1 MEKYAIRSPEGGS
14 GTTRNLTN
22 FCGKVV
28 LPTVP
33 NYTLLSIQ
41 YVISTNAYI
50 HPLPRYLGCG
60 GGSFLNRIV
69 TVFGQKEFA
78 TLQVFCKRKRLS
90 MYALAKASIREYV
103 LRHT

>member
-1 MEKYAIRSPEGGS
+1 M
-14 GTTRNLTN
+14 
-22 FCGKVV
+22 
-28 LPTVP
+28 
-33 NYTLLSIQ
+33 
-41 YVISTNAYI
+41 
-50 HPLPRYLGCG
+50 
-60 GGSFLNRIV
+60 NRIV